1 MTAFKLFCI
10 GYKFSYCHR
19 PPALRTKYQRGKIY
33 CALHALVKGFC
44 PLMLSPFVFF
54 WRGDKRFFFWA
65 VSRVWSM
72 SQWRNNGFS
81 LFSQVGGVQVVVL
94 PLHHFEVR
102 RRARGSGRRRRWD
115 HSGRPRRRRRLH
127 RRRRRGPARHGER
140 RRERRR
146 GHRQGLSEYRRE
158 MPPNVINAV
167 MALAYL
173 HALLS
178 V

>member
-1 MTAFKLFCI
+1 MTAFNLFCF
-10 GYKFSYCHR
+10 GCKFTYCHR
-19 PPALRTKYQRGKIY
+19 HFEQSFPFGYQRGRIMSRSYKAF
-33 CALHALVKGFC
+33 ALLCCRPLCFLARGQKGF
-44 PLMLSPFVFF
+44 F
-54 WRGDKRFFFWA
+54 RA

-72 SQWRNNGFS
+72 WQWRKNGFP

-102 RRARGSGRRRRWD
+102 RARGGGGRRRRWD
-115 HSGRPRRRRRLH
+115 PSWGPRRRRRLH

-140 RRERRR
+140 RRQRRR